1 MAHASL
7 NLYEIEDA
15 QEYLLR
21 AERRLQLDKK
31 DVPCEGNFMPLCD
44 EDIPDTLWLGA
55 VALFVTED
63 GLDGNAIVVR
73 NQDHILTAR
82 AAGFTVREIAEY
94 AVLKERE
101 RLR

>member
-44 EDIPDTLWLGA
+44 EDIPDRLWLGA